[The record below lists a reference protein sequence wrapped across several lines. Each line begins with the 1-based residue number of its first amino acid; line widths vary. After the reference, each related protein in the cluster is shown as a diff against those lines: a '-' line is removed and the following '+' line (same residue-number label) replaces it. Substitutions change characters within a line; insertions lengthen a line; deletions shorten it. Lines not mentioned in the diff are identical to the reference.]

1 MRMKYQFQGLTKS
14 QRAMIEYLL
23 LDEMV
28 HQNWYRILYLDLWGT
43 EGLISIQ

>member
-1 MRMKYQFQGLTKS
+1 MKMKYQFRGLTRT

-28 HQNWYRILYLDLWGT
+28 QQNWYQILYLDLWGT
-43 EGLISIQ
+43 EGLISLQ

>member
-1 MRMKYQFQGLTKS
+1 MRMKYQFQGLSKT
-14 QRAMIEYLL
+14 QRAMMEYLL

-28 HQNWYRILYLDLWGT
+28 NQNWYQILYLDHWGT